1 MALETDPILQA
12 ILAVSLLL
20 FGAKLLAELFAR
32 FHLPVILGE
41 LGAGMLLGP
50 LYFAGLVQI
59 QPSLIEVNDI
69 VLAFAEIGAI
79 VILFVAGL
87 ELPFRE
93 FVRGGKASFTV
104 GGLGVLLPFL
114 GGFLLFSLLGRSLQ
128 AGLMVG
134 AALTATSIAISIET
148 LRDVGRLRSPEG
160 KLVIGAAVVD
170 DVLAIAVLSVVI
182 SLVTGGQT
190 SIEPLAVIIVVGSV
204 LILFAMVLVAS
215 VIIAPRL
222 SEAKIWKTP
231 GSLETVLTALFFGMA
246 AVAAIIGLSPIVGS
260 FAVGMALAGAN
271 VAERMRDYV
280 GKLEFIFRPL
290 FFAVIGSQVNLAGI
304 TWDVALIGAG
314 LILVAVVTK
323 LVGCGFPASY
333 FLKSRSG
340 GRVVG
345 IAMISRGEV
354 GLIVAG
360 LALASGAVGSGT
372 YAVVVLMVVV
382 TTILAPLWLKR
393 VVAAPVS
400 IESIVTAEAPRATNS
415 EVPEAPLQA
424 PP

>member
-1 MALETDPILQA
+1 MALESDPVLQA

-20 FGAKLLAELFAR
+20 LGAKLLAELFAR

-59 QPSLIEVNDI
+59 QPSLIQVNEI
-69 VLAFAEIGAI
+69 VLAFGEIGAI
-79 VILFVAGL
+79 VILFIAGL

-93 FVRGGKASFTV
+93 FVRGGRASFTV
-104 GGLGVLLPFL
+104 GASGVLLPFL
-114 GGFLLFSLLGRSLQ
+114 GGFFLFILLGRSVQ
-128 AGLMVG
+128 AGLMVA

-148 LRDVGRLRSPEG
+148 LREVGRLKSPEG

-170 DVLAIAVLSVVI
+170 DVLAIAVLSVVT
-182 SLVTGGQT
+182 SLVAEGQVT
-190 SIEPLAVIIVVGSV
+190 VQPLSIAIVVGGV
-204 LILFAMVLVAS
+204 LILFALLLLVSAF
-215 VIIAPRL
+215 IAPRL
-222 SEAKIWKTP
+222 SEARIWTTH
-231 GSLETVLTALFFGMA
+231 GSLETVVTALFFGMA

-271 VAERMRDYV
+271 VAQRMREYV
-280 GKLEFIFRPL
+280 EKLEFIFRPL
-290 FFAVIGSQVNLAGI
+290 FFAVIGAQVDLGGI
-304 TWDVALIGAG
+304 TPDVALIGVG
-314 LILVAVVTK
+314 LVLVAVVTK
-323 LVGCGFPASY
+323 LVGCGFPASF

-340 GRVVG
+340 GRLVG

-354 GLIVAG
+354 GLIVGG
-360 LALASGAVGSGT
+360 LALASGAISPNT
-372 YAVVVLMVVV
+372 YAIVVLMVVV

-400 IESIVTAEAPRATNS
+400 IESLVTAEAPKSADS
-415 EVPEAPLQA
+415 GGPVAPG
-424 PP
+424 